1 MDVLGPGGL
10 LFLAKVYHAGQL
22 LTVIRPV
29 QLQLRKEVGLVLQ
42 ADDLPR
48 HQVRV
53 DVLPEPLDVYDVLL
67 AGRRVATWTSKDCCL
82 SDKQMGRERDKL
94 NLSALYPLL
103 MMLAPTPVVKLGWCS
118 YFNQQLFSNLSE
130 NILKSYLILITF

>member
-29 QLQLRKEVGLVLQ
+29 QLQLRKEVGYVPGLVLQ

-53 DVLPEPLDVYDVLL
+53 DVLPDPLDVYDVLL
-67 AGRRVATWTSKDCCL
+67 FHAGHAAS
-82 SDKQMGRERDKL
+82 REAGCHVDQQG
-94 NLSALYPLL
+94 LL
-103 MMLAPTPVVKLGWCS
+103 P
-118 YFNQQLFSNLSE
+118 Q
-130 NILKSYLILITF
+130 